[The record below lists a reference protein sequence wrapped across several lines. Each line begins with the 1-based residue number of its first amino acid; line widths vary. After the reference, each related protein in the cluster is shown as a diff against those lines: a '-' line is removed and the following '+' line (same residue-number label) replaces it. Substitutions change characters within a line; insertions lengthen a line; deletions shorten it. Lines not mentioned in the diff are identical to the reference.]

1 MPDPQLART
10 RLVAQGL
17 ITREHHSPAAAVA
30 ALCAMQGQDLA
41 GVIASAALRTR
52 AGDARAVL
60 DDLSTGALVR
70 GYPMRG
76 TVFLMA
82 ADDLLWMSELCAAP
96 ALRAS
101 ANRRHHLGLDEA
113 RVERARELAVEALS
127 ATPEGLPRAE
137 FLAVWEADGQPTSG
151 GVGYHLLG
159 YLIGEGTLCHG
170 AWNGTDQNIAL
181 ARSWVPPGSDLDGR
195 FNGDRIAATA
205 EMLLR
210 YLGGH
215 GPATIRDFAWW
226 TKLPLRDIRA
236 ALPEVA
242 PQLESDREAEPSFW
256 RPGLLDEVREAGKQ
270 ASRPLL
276 LPGFDEFIL
285 GYQDRTFAMTAEQH
299 GLLVPGNNGVF
310 RRSVVVDGVVKGFWR
325 RTGKPGRRTL
335 EIDAFTP
342 VSAPCRSRLE
352 KLFASFPDV
361 TP

>member
-17 ITREHHSPAAAVA
+17 IAREHDSPAAAVA
-30 ALCAMQGQDLA
+30 SLGAMQGQDLP

-52 AGDARAVL
+52 AGDVAAVL
-60 DDLSTGALVR
+60 DDLRGGALVR

-82 ADDLLWMSELCAAP
+82 ADDFLWMSELCAAP

-113 RVERARELAVEALS
+113 KVERARELATQVLS
-127 ATPEGLPRAE
+127 DAPGGLPRSE
-137 FLAVWEADGQPTSG
+137 FLAQWEADGQPTAG

-181 ARSWVPPGSDLDGR
+181 ARSWVPAGSDLDGR
-195 FNGDRIAATA
+195 FNGDRTAATA
-205 EMLLR
+205 AMMLR

-242 PQLESDREAEPSFW
+242 PQLESDGEPEPRYW

-310 RRSVVVDGVVKGFWR
+310 RRSVVVDGAVKGFWR
-325 RTGKPGRRTL
+325 RAGRPAKRVL
-335 EIDAFTP
+335 EIDAFAP
-342 VSAPCRSRLE
+342 IPAAVSSRLE
-352 KLFASFPDV
+352 KLFAAFPDV